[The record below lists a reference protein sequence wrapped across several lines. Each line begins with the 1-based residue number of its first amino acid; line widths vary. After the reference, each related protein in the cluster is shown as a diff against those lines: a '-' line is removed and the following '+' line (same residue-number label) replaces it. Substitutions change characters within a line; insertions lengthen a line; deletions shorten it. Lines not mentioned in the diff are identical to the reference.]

1 MNKDLTPEGW
11 PSDAGP
17 GDERKAARDRKRSVR
32 PGVVVAVLVAV
43 ALIVFVVQ
51 NGSEVPVTWLFVEV
65 NGPLWAVI
73 VVAAAAGAVLSEI
86 IGWVTGRSRRRR
98 RRQEAKR
105 SR

>member
-1 MNKDLTPEGW
+1 MSKDLTPEGW

-17 GDERKAARDRKRSVR
+17 GGGREAAPDRKRLVR
-32 PGVVVAVLVAV
+32 PGVVAAVLVAV

-86 IGWVTGRSRRRR
+86 IGWVTGRSRRRKNR
-98 RRQEAKR
+98 RKR
-105 SR
+105 